1 MCIVILGF
9 QRIQNV
15 FPENQEFA
23 EPYLISLPTSRWF
36 LSVTLENTI
45 FLLAIQSNLNVGFET
60 DLGNVLIFQKPILE
74 STVNPGKLTWTAR
87 FC

>member
-1 MCIVILGF
+1 MYSVILGF
-9 QRIQNV
+9 QRIQCV
-15 FPENQEFA
+15 FSENQEFA
-23 EPYLISLPTSRWF
+23 ESFLISLPTSRWF

-45 FLLAIQSNLNVGFET
+45 FLLTIQSNLNVGFGT

>member
-1 MCIVILGF
+1 MCSVILGF
-9 QRIQNV
+9 QRIQNI

-23 EPYLISLPTSRWF
+23 KSFLNSLPTSKWF
-36 LSVTLENTI
+36 LSLTLEFII
-45 FLLAIQSNLNVGFET
+45 FLLTIQSNLNVGFET
-60 DLGNVLIFQKPILE
+60 DLGNILIFQKPTLE

>member
-1 MCIVILGF
+1 MCSFTLGF
-9 QRIQNV
+9 QRIQSV
-15 FPENQEFA
+15 FPEIQEFA
-23 EPYLISLPTSRWF
+23 ESFLISLPTSRWF

-45 FLLAIQSNLNVGFET
+45 FLLTIQSNLNVGFGT

-74 STVNPGKLTWTAR
+74 STVNPGKLTWTAK

>member
-1 MCIVILGF
+1 MCSVILGF
-9 QRIQNV
+9 QRIQV
-15 FPENQEFA
+15 VYPVNQEFA
-23 EPYLISLPTSRWF
+23 KSFLISLPTSRWF

-45 FLLAIQSNLNVGFET
+45 FLLTIQSNLNVGSGT
-60 DLGNVLIFQKPILE
+60 DLENVLVFQKLILE